1 MLNAHRIAYVGAG
14 ENAHE
19 AQKAYIFSVKGIAY
33 RQFIDGMDYADFEK
47 AVQDEINYDEVRS
60 IQHNMR
66 EKSMN
71 ILEKALNGLE

>member
-1 MLNAHRIAYVGAG
+1 MELVGLS
-14 ENAHE
+14 H
-19 AQKAYIFSVKGIAY
+19 